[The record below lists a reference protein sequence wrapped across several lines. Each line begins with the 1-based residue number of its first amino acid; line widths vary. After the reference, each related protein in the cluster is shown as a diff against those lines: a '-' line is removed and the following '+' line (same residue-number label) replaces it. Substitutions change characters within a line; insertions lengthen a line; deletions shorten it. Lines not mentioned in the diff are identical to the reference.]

1 MISHRKAVILVPFPR
16 KLAST
21 VSILQYAQVSFDEE
35 EGGFVTICP
44 CLQ

>member
-21 VSILQYAQVSFDEE
+21 ISILQYPQVIFEE
-35 EGGFVTICP
+35 EEDGFVTICP
-44 CLQ
+44 FLQ